1 MTILLLLKSAQTAE
15 KRRRNP
21 SFGFVKLSTAGSPF
35 TARAGPAVPP
45 GTHRGHYR
53 SRVFLGRLRPFPNRF
68 CSFQVPYAERGHFL
82 TYSLEKIIKNDPG
95 TFSNGSDRARFGTC
109 SRPKTS
115 ARSHHADQRN
125 ALRNAPVQA
134 SFSARNGP
142 ISTIEAAMKSPLPP
156 LSSGTHL
163 WGGSLTKLADF
174 PPSGPGGASIF
185 PRTPRRCGHFRPW
198 QT

>member
-1 MTILLLLKSAQTAE
+1 MFEFATT
-15 KRRRNP
+15 
-21 SFGFVKLSTAGSPF
+21 GFPL

-45 GTHRGHYR
+45 RTHRGHYR
-53 SRVFLGRLRPFPNRF
+53 SRVSLGRLRPFPYRF
-68 CSFQVPYAERGHFL
+68 CSFKVPYAERGHFL
-82 TYSLEKIIKNDPG
+82 TYSTEKISKNGPG

-109 SRPKTS
+109 SRPERTG
-115 ARSHHADQRN
+115 RPHQADPRN
-125 ALRNAPVQA
+125 ALRNVPVQA

-142 ISTIEAAMKSPLPP
+142 ILTIEAAMKSSPPP

-163 WGGSLTKLADF
+163 WGGSLPKTADF
-174 PPSGPGGASIF
+174 SLTGPGGASIF